1 MVCGPRAGSLF
12 CVYSFVPRP
21 CAESIR
27 DIRDPEHPNT
37 LEELSVVDRSS
48 VTVTEASPGTGLTW
62 GTVSIAFT
70 PTVPHCSLASLI
82 GLSIRAKLEADG
94 ILAPAPAAPPV
105 DRIPSEGPGGEPPSP
120 PVVLGEGGGGGLLV
134 ATSGGPAATTA
145 NGIGGSTAGGVPSAP
160 ARYYKLDV
168 SVAPGTHATA
178 AEITKQLNDKER
190 CAAALENPNLQR
202 MVAGC
207 MSSVVVSLA
216 DR

>member
-1 MVCGPRAGSLF
+1 MCCAPL
-12 CVYSFVPRP
+12 YVPL

-37 LEELSVVDRSS
+37 LEELSVIDRRS
-48 VTVTEASPGTGLTW
+48 VTVTEATTGTGLTW

-82 GLSIRAKLEADG
+82 GLCIRAKLEADD
-94 ILAPAPAAPPV
+94 ILSPAPAPPPLGAA
-105 DRIPSEGPGGEPPSP
+105 SGPGCEPQSP
-120 PVVLGEGGGGGLLV
+120 PVLAGGGGEGLLV
-134 ATSGGPAATTA
+134 ATPDAATMPA
-145 NGIGGSTAGGVPSAP
+145 NGTGGSPRGGVPCPP

-207 MSSVVVSLA
+207 MPPVVVSL
-216 DR
+216 DGR

>member
-1 MVCGPRAGSLF
+1 MLCCTPLTSR
-12 CVYSFVPRP
+12 
-21 CAESIR
+21 AESIR

-37 LEELSVVDRSS
+37 LEELSVIDRHS
-48 VTVTEASPGTGLTW
+48 VTVTEALPGAGLTW

-82 GLSIRAKLEADG
+82 GLSIRAKLEADD
-94 ILAPAPAAPPV
+94 ILSPASAPP
-105 DRIPSEGPGGEPPSP
+105 PLGTACGPGGEPPLP
-120 PVVLGEGGGGGLLV
+120 PVLAGGGGTGLLV
-134 ATSGGPAATTA
+134 GSLDATTTA
-145 NGIGGSTAGGVPSAP
+145 PNGTGRFPHGGVLRPP
-160 ARYYKLDV
+160 PHYYKLDV

-207 MSSVVVSLA
+207 MPPLVVSLA

>member
-1 MVCGPRAGSLF
+1 MVPVSGISCLASWCAPL
-12 CVYSFVPRP
+12 

-37 LEELSVVDRSS
+37 LEELSVIDRSS
-48 VTVTEASPGTGLTW
+48 VTVTESTPGTGLSW

-82 GLSIRAKLEADG
+82 GLSIRAKLDTDG
-94 ILAPAPAAPPV
+94 ILTLASAPPSV
-105 DRIPSEGPGGEPPSP
+105 GTTSGAGGEPLSPS
-120 PVVLGEGGGGGLLV
+120 VLAGVDGRGLLV
-134 ATSGGPAATTA
+134 ATPDGPAPTTA
-145 NGIGGSTAGGVPSAP
+145 VNGVDGSPRDGAPRPPS
-160 ARYYKLDV
+160 RYYKLDV
-168 SVAPGTHATA
+168 SVAPGTHASA

-207 MSSVVVSLA
+207 MPPAVVSLA
-216 DR
+216 GR

>member
-1 MVCGPRAGSLF
+1 MVCTFACP
-12 CVYSFVPRP
+12 
-21 CAESIR
+21 ESIR

-48 VTVTEASPGTGLTW
+48 VTVTECTPGTELAW
-62 GTVSIAFT
+62 GTVSIAFS

-82 GLSIRAKLEADG
+82 GLSIRAKLDADG
-94 ILAPAPAAPPV
+94 ILSPAPALPGSFP
-105 DRIPSEGPGGEPPSP
+105 EGAPGGRPASPS
-120 PVVLGEGGGGGLLV
+120 VTGRSTLLV
-134 ATSGGPAATTA
+134 DTGSATA
-145 NGIGGSTAGGVPSAP
+145 NGTGGSSTGLSPPP

-207 MSSVVVSLA
+207 MPPEVVSLA
-216 DR
+216 GR